1 MNRIRTCAALL
12 LLAVAVSVCQ
22 TPPAA
27 PKYPAIR
34 FTDGPPVRLNVGRV
48 QVVEAYRPPLA
59 APNVEH
65 DFPVRPMA
73 ALAQWARDRLR
84 AAGTDGRAEVV
95 IRDASVKEVGL
106 KKSTGL
112 RGALTTD
119 QSERYDAAVEVE
131 VRIIDDQNRE
141 RAWASAKAKRSRTVP
156 EDITLIGREQ
166 VWYAMTVKI
175 MKTIDE
181 VLRRQINQSLTAYIE

>member
-1 MNRIRTCAALL
+1 MNRIRTCAALV
-12 LLAVAVSVCQ
+12 LLAVAVSACQ
-22 TPPAA
+22 APPDA

-34 FTDGPPVRLNVGRV
+34 FTDGPPIRLNVGRI

-73 ALAQWARDRLR
+73 ALAQWARDRLQ

-95 IRDASVKEVGL
+95 IRDASVKEVDL
-106 KKSTGL
+106 KKSTGV

-131 VRIIDDQNRE
+131 VRIIDGQNRE
-141 RAWASAKAKRSRTVP
+141 RARASARAKRSRTVP

-181 VLRRQINQSLTAYIE
+181 ALRRQIDQSLTAYIE